1 MASRPTQKPK
11 SVSSLA
17 LVEEIMQQRER
28 VSPELAAKQ
37 KRLLAV
43 LATRRPDFSLVNH
56 GSIYLLTP
64 RTPAAEQWAAKHLPD
79 DAMTWGPAV
88 VVEPRYVEEIA
99 LGIGR
104 DGLTVS

>member
-1 MASRPTQKPK
+1 MASRQKLVLK
-11 SVSSLA
+11 SAA
-17 LVEEIMQQRER
+17 LGLMEEIMEQREH

-37 KRLLAV
+37 KRLLAI
-43 LATRRPDFSLVNH
+43 LAARSTDFSLANH

-64 RTPAAEQWAAKHLPD
+64 RTPAAAQWAAKHLPD

-88 VVEPRYVEEIA
+88 VVEPRYVEEIV